1 MTKTKNILKA
11 RRHRKRVKLEK
22 ARLRRRG
29 KKSKRTEYVTMYIDW
44 DSLAEQTR
52 VYLTARAKKEHC
64 SVSKVIRKIL
74 KEYLMKDWEAL
85 NNGIQKKPN
94 KCMDESS
101 EK

>member
-1 MTKTKNILKA
+1 MTKTKDILKA

-29 KKSKRTEYVTMYIDW
+29 KKSKRTEYVTMHIDW
-44 DSLAEQTR
+44 DSLAEQTKA
-52 VYLTARAKKEHC
+52 YLTARAKKEHC
-64 SVSKVIRKIL
+64 SVSKVVSKVL
-74 KEYLMKDWEAL
+74 KECLKKDWEAL
-85 NNGIQKKPN
+85 NNGIQKKSN